1 MATHEG
7 ALDSPVEAPTM
18 DEVTSKPQM
27 AKDEAPTVESVAF
40 AEGRPFGHGLRAARE
55 HLGIDLEE
63 VSTKTKVRRHYLTAI
78 EEMNL
83 AQLPSRPFTE
93 GYVRAYAR
101 SLGLDEGRAIARLR
115 QDWPLEDEALP
126 EPVGVP
132 DEADPRVRVI
142 AAAGVLVILAIVI
155 WNVATRAMAEREP
168 VFDADAIA
176 EAPKTVNLP
185 PPGTPVELGHPLP
198 PPVEATL
205 PPPYITPGL
214 EPDGPP
220 AAPAPGALIAAPTD
234 EAVRF
239 FQVKGKMYGAPP
251 QASVVTLQATA
262 GVFVI
267 LRRGDKVLEIQEL
280 KAGDAYRAPM
290 DAGLAIDVTA
300 PSALEV
306 YVGGQY
312 RGRLTQTLNQISA
325 LAR

>member
-7 ALDSPVEAPTM
+7 GFDSPAESTTM
-18 DEVTSKPQM
+18 DEGTSEPEM
-27 AKDEAPTVESVAF
+27 AKDEAPTLESLAF
-40 AEGRPFGHGLRAARE
+40 AEGRPFGHGLRAARL

-63 VSTKTKVRRHYLTAI
+63 VSTKTKVRRHYLNAI

-101 SLGLDEGRAIARLR
+101 CLGLDEGRAITRLR

-126 EPVGVP
+126 EPVGVS
-132 DEADPRVRVI
+132 DEPDPRVRVI
-142 AAAGVLVILAIVI
+142 VVAGVLVILAIVI
-155 WNVATRAMAEREP
+155 WNIATRTMADREP
-168 VFDADAIA
+168 VLGDAIA
-176 EAPKTVNLP
+176 EAPKTENLP
-185 PPGTPVELGHPLP
+185 PPGTPVALGHPLP

-205 PPPYITPGL
+205 PPAYITPGL
-214 EPDGPP
+214 EPEGPRPPP
-220 AAPAPGALIAAPTD
+220 ASGALIAAPAD

-239 FQVKGKMYGAPP
+239 FQVKGKMYGAQP
-251 QASVVTLQATA
+251 QASAVTVQATA

-290 DAGLAIDVTA
+290 DAGLALDVTA

-312 RGRLTQTLNQISA
+312 KGRLTQTLNQISA